1 MKLRY
6 VPPLLFLAAVVG
18 LGIFGAQK
26 RQTYSHITAQPQYME
41 ELDVAT
47 LNQDGCDYMLQD
59 LQEKLSRSPI
69 ILRVTPTSHLIPIF
83 YAGKQRFV
91 VQEVYAGNNITPG
104 DEIWVVS
111 GSWGAILDE
120 VYQQMSFSY
129 VNSPKQGQEYLIFLS
144 QQVEIVD
151 GFEPLPLFRLQNG
164 IGIDPV
170 FCYNDLDT
178 QVDTPPGQP
187 PDITVPYQEVADQE
201 FFAESP
207 SIMDALVDAKHA
219 LLEQYPRTTSAQP

>member
-6 VPPLLFLAAVVG
+6 IPPLLFLVVVAG
-18 LGIFGAQK
+18 FGIFGAQM
-26 RQTYSHITAQPQYME
+26 RQTYPETTAQPNYME
-41 ELDVAT
+41 DLTVAT
-47 LNQDGCDYMLQD
+47 LNQDGCSYALQN
-59 LQEKLSRSPI
+59 LQEKLPRSPI

-91 VQEVYAGNNITPG
+91 VQEVYAGDGITPG

-111 GSWGAILDE
+111 SSWGAIIDE
-120 VYQQMSFSY
+120 VYQQMTFSY

-151 GFEPLPLFRLQNG
+151 GFDPLPLFQLQNG
-164 IGIDPV
+164 VSIDPV
-170 FCYNDLDT
+170 FCYNDLDIP
-178 QVDTPPGQP
+178 VDTPPGQP
-187 PDITVPYQEVADQE
+187 LDIVVPYKEVADQE
-201 FFAESP
+201 FFAESQA
-207 SIMDALVDAKHA
+207 IMDALVAAKHA